1 MRIFGILC
9 SLLAILLFTLPVLV
23 FDFSG
28 RLTDTVQAGFAAFSN
43 DEAKDNTAN
52 TKTEKTETVTVL
64 QAASGN
70 IVETDTVEYLVGCLA
85 CELPPDT
92 PTEALKA
99 QAVAAYTNVMRLKEN
114 PDGKAGAADITDD
127 TGKHQGYY
135 DEQTRREKWGD
146 KYDAYTEK
154 FTAAVNAVYGQKLT
168 YENKPITAAYFAL
181 CAGKTESAENI
192 WGGDIPYLVS
202 VPSTGDRLS
211 PDLQTETVL
220 SADEMRKALSADSQI
235 TLGDNPAEWI
245 TDLKVS
251 DTESGVVISVCVGGK
266 TVTGQT
272 LRARLGL
279 RSPAFTVGYT
289 DGNFRFTVSGS
300 GHFVG
305 MSQYGADYMAR
316 QGADYKEILAHY
328 YPNTVLETA

>member
-1 MRIFGILC
+1 M
-9 SLLAILLFTLPVLV
+9 
-23 FDFSG
+23 
-28 RLTDTVQAGFAAFSN
+28 
-43 DEAKDNTAN
+43 
-52 TKTEKTETVTVL
+52 

-70 IVETDTVEYLVGCLA
+70 VIETDTVEYLVGCLA

-99 QAVAAYTNVMRLKEN
+99 QAVAAYTNVVRLKEN
-114 PDGKAGAADITDD
+114 PDGKAGDADITDD
-127 TGKHQGYY
+127 TGLHQGYY

-146 KYDAYTEK
+146 KYDTYSEK
-154 FTAAVNAVYGQKLT
+154 FSAAVNAVYGQILT
-168 YENKPITAAYFAL
+168 YEDKPITAAYFAL
-181 CAGKTESAENI
+181 CAGRTESAKNI
-192 WGGDIPYLVS
+192 WGGDVPYLVS
-202 VPSTGDRLS
+202 VTSTGDRLS

-220 SADEMRKALSADSQI
+220 SAEEVRTALAADSEI
-235 TLGDNPAEWI
+235 VLGENPAEWI
-245 TDLKVS
+245 TDLTVS
-251 DTESGVVISVCVGGK
+251 DSESGVVTAVCVGGK

-272 LRARLGL
+272 LRTRFGL

-289 DGNFRFTVSGS
+289 DGSFHFTVSGS

-328 YPNTVLETA
+328 YPGTVLENA

>member
-9 SLLAILLFTLPVLV
+9 ALLALVLFTMPVLV

-28 RLTDTVQAGFAAFSN
+28 GLTDAVQSGFAAF
-43 DEAKDNTAN
+43 AKDEPKDTAADTAKKKN
-52 TKTEKTETVTVL
+52 DTVAVL
-64 QAASGN
+64 QVASGN

-99 QAVAAYTNVMRLKEN
+99 QAIAAYTNVVRLKET

-127 TGKHQGYY
+127 TGRHQGYC

-146 KYDAYTEK
+146 KYELYAEK
-154 FTAAVNAVYGQKLT
+154 FTAAVQAVYGQKLT
-168 YENKPITAAYFAL
+168 YDGRPITAAYFAL
-181 CAGKTESAENI
+181 CAGRTESAKTV
-192 WGGDIPYLVS
+192 WGGDVPYLVS
-202 VPSTGDRLS
+202 VTSTGDRLS

-220 SADEMRKALSADSQI
+220 TADEVRKALSQDSEI
-235 TLGDNPAEWI
+235 TLGENPAEWI
-245 TDLKVS
+245 KDLQVS
-251 DTESGVVISVCVGGK
+251 DTESGVVTCVSIGGK
-266 TVTGQT
+266 TVTGQALRT
-272 LRARLGL
+272 LLGL
-279 RSPAFTVGYT
+279 RSSAFTVT
-289 DGNFRFTVSGS
+289 FSDGNFHFTVLGS

-305 MSQYGADYMAR
+305 LSQYGADYMAR

-328 YPNTVLETA
+328 YPGTTLETA

>member
-9 SLLAILLFTLPVLV
+9 ATLALLLFTLPVLV
-23 FDFSG
+23 FDVSGGLAETVKSGVTAFSG
-28 RLTDTVQAGFAAFSN
+28 DGQ
-43 DEAKDNTAN
+43 
-52 TKTEKTETVTVL
+52 TKTQNTSETVADTVTVL

-70 IVETDTVEYLVGCLA
+70 VIETDTVEYLVGCLA

-99 QAVAAYTNVMRLKEN
+99 QAVAAYTNVVRLKEN
-114 PDGKAGAADITDD
+114 PDGKAGDADITDD
-127 TGKHQGYY
+127 TGLHQGYY
-135 DEQTRREKWGD
+135 DEQTRREKWSD
-146 KYDAYTEK
+146 KYDVYAEK
-154 FTAAVNAVYGQKLT
+154 FSAAVQAVYGQKLT
-168 YENKPITAAYFAL
+168 YDGKAITAAYFAL
-181 CAGKTESAENI
+181 CAGRTESAKNI

-202 VPSTGDRLS
+202 VTSTGDRLS

-220 SADEMRKALSADSQI
+220 SADEVRAALSADTQI
-235 TLGDNPAEWI
+235 VLGENPAEWI
-245 TDLKVS
+245 TDLQVS
-251 DTESGVVISVCVGGK
+251 DSESGVVTAVCVGGK

-272 LRARLGL
+272 LRTLLGL
-279 RSPAFTVGYT
+279 RSPAFTVT
-289 DGNFRFTVSGS
+289 FSDGSFHFTVSGS

-328 YPNTVLETA
+328 YPGTALETA

>member
-9 SLLAILLFTLPVLV
+9 ATLALLLFTLPVLV
-23 FDFSG
+23 FDVSG
-28 RLTDTVQAGFAAFSN
+28 GLAETVKSGVAAFSG
-43 DEAKDNTAN
+43 DGQ
-52 TKTEKTETVTVL
+52 TKTQNTSEPVADTVTVL

-70 IVETDTVEYLVGCLA
+70 VIETDTVEYLVGCLA

-99 QAVAAYTNVMRLKEN
+99 QAVAAYTNVVRLKEN
-114 PDGKAGAADITDD
+114 PDGKAGDADITDD
-127 TGKHQGYY
+127 TGLHQGYY

-146 KYDAYTEK
+146 KYDTYSEK
-154 FTAAVNAVYGQKLT
+154 FSAAVQAVYGQKLT
-168 YENKPITAAYFAL
+168 YDGKPITAAYFAL
-181 CAGKTESAENI
+181 CAGRTESAKNI
-192 WGGDIPYLVS
+192 WGGDVPYLVS
-202 VPSTGDRLS
+202 VTSTGDRLS

-220 SADEMRKALSADSQI
+220 SAEEVRAALSADNEI
-235 TLGDNPAEWI
+235 VLGDNPAEWI
-245 TDLKVS
+245 TDLQVS
-251 DTESGVVISVCVGGK
+251 DTESGVVTAVCVGGK

-272 LRARLGL
+272 LRALLGL
-279 RSPAFTVGYT
+279 RSPAFTVLFS
-289 DGNFRFTVSGS
+289 DGSFHFTVSGS

-328 YPNTVLETA
+328 YPGTALETA

>member
-9 SLLAILLFTLPVLV
+9 ATLALLLFTLPVFV
-23 FDFSG
+23 FDVSG
-28 RLTDTVQAGFAAFSN
+28 SLAEAIKSGVAAFSE
-43 DEAKDNTAN
+43 DGQ
-52 TKTEKTETVTVL
+52 TKTQNTSEPVTDTVTVL

-70 IVETDTVEYLVGCLA
+70 VIETDTVEYLVGCLA

-99 QAVAAYTNVMRLKEN
+99 QAVAANTNVVRLKEN
-114 PDGKAGAADITDD
+114 PDGKAGDADITDD
-127 TGKHQGYY
+127 TGLHQGYY

-146 KYDAYTEK
+146 KYDTYSEK
-154 FTAAVNAVYGQKLT
+154 FSAAVNAVYGQILT
-168 YENKPITAAYFAL
+168 YEDKPITAAYFAL
-181 CAGKTESAENI
+181 CAGRTESAKNI
-192 WGGDIPYLVS
+192 WGGDVPYLVS
-202 VPSTGDRLS
+202 VTSTGDRLS

-220 SADEMRKALSADSQI
+220 SAEEVRTALAQDSEI
-235 TLGDNPAEWI
+235 VLGENPAEWI
-245 TDLKVS
+245 TDLTVS
-251 DTESGVVISVCVGGK
+251 DSESGVVTAVCVGGK

-272 LRARLGL
+272 LRTWFGL

-289 DGNFRFTVSGS
+289 DGSFHFTVSGS

-328 YPNTVLETA
+328 YPGTVLENA

>member
-9 SLLAILLFTLPVLV
+9 ATLALLLFTLPVFV
-23 FDFSG
+23 FDVSG
-28 RLTDTVQAGFAAFSN
+28 SLAETIKSGVAAFSG
-43 DEAKDNTAN
+43 DGQ
-52 TKTEKTETVTVL
+52 TKTQNTSEPVTDTVTVL

-70 IVETDTVEYLVGCLA
+70 VIETDTVEYLVGCLA

-99 QAVAAYTNVMRLKEN
+99 QAVAAYTNVVRLKEN
-114 PDGKAGAADITDD
+114 PDGKAGDADITDD
-127 TGKHQGYY
+127 TGLHQGYY

-146 KYDAYTEK
+146 KYNTYSEK
-154 FTAAVNAVYGQKLT
+154 FSAAVNAVYGQILT
-168 YENKPITAAYFAL
+168 YEDKPITAAYFAL
-181 CAGKTESAENI
+181 CAGRTESAKNI
-192 WGGDIPYLVS
+192 WGGDVPYLVS
-202 VPSTGDRLS
+202 VTSTGDRLS

-220 SADEMRKALSADSQI
+220 SAEEVRTALAADSEI
-235 TLGDNPAEWI
+235 VLGENPAEWI
-245 TDLKVS
+245 TDLTVS
-251 DTESGVVISVCVGGK
+251 DSESGVVTAVCVGGK

-272 LRARLGL
+272 LRTRFGL

-289 DGNFRFTVSGS
+289 DGSFHFTVSGS

-328 YPNTVLETA
+328 YPGTVLENA

>member
-9 SLLAILLFTLPVLV
+9 ATLALLLFTLPVFV
-23 FDFSG
+23 FDVSG
-28 RLTDTVQAGFAAFSN
+28 SLAEAIKSGVAAFSE
-43 DEAKDNTAN
+43 DGQ
-52 TKTEKTETVTVL
+52 TKTQNTSEPVTDTVTVL

-70 IVETDTVEYLVGCLA
+70 VIETDTVEYLVGCLA

-99 QAVAAYTNVMRLKEN
+99 QAVAAYTNVVRLKEN
-114 PDGKAGAADITDD
+114 PDGKAGDADITDD
-127 TGKHQGYY
+127 TGLHQGYY

-146 KYDAYTEK
+146 KYDTYSEK
-154 FTAAVNAVYGQKLT
+154 FSAAVNAVYGQILT
-168 YENKPITAAYFAL
+168 YEDKPITAAYFAL
-181 CAGKTESAENI
+181 CAGRTESAKNI
-192 WGGDIPYLVS
+192 WGGDVPYLVS
-202 VPSTGDRLS
+202 VTSTGDRLS

-220 SADEMRKALSADSQI
+220 SAEEVRTALAQDSEI
-235 TLGDNPAEWI
+235 VLGENPAEWI
-245 TDLKVS
+245 TDLTVS
-251 DTESGVVISVCVGGK
+251 DSESGVVTAVCVGGK

-272 LRARLGL
+272 LRTWFGL

-289 DGNFRFTVSGS
+289 DGSFHFTVSGS

-328 YPNTVLETA
+328 YPGTVLENA